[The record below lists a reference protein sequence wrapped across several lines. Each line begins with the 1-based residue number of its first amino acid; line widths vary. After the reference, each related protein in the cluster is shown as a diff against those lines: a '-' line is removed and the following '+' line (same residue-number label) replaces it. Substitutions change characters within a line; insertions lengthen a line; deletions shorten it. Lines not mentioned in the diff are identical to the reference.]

1 MHEAGVK
8 LHQLVSEIKPKKIVA
23 HECSSLAI
31 NSPASTSPYED
42 PWSTE
47 NEKLEEVNDN
57 PNVTHKSTSADDT
70 TSEVNERIE
79 VVGNH
84 FTSITSHDPLSVKD
98 FELVND
104 KSTASGTESIK
115 VQDLS
120 IAIDDKNVKVD
131 YQSIT
136 NTHTEEHNYTTL
148 EKSLSSVN
156 KQNTIDY
163 NLSTIGY
170 KHSGETKQTAF
181 DDKSTLVHEPS
192 ELDDKASK
200 IDDFVSAL
208 NQNSTN
214 KNDLVT
220 IDNFS
225 TNDPDLVSKSTTV
238 DNKPQ

>member
-1 MHEAGVK
+1 MHEAGVR
-8 LHQLVSEIKPKKIVA
+8 LHQLVSEIKPKNIVA
-23 HECSSLAI
+23 HESSSLAI

-42 PWSTE
+42 PCSTD
-47 NEKLEEVNDN
+47 NEKLEEVNDYHS
-57 PNVTHKSTSADDT
+57 VTHKSISADDT
-70 TSEVNERIE
+70 TFEVNERIE

-84 FTSITSHDPLSVKD
+84 LTSNDPLSIKD
-98 FELVND
+98 LELVND
-104 KSTASGTESIK
+104 KSTASATESIK

-131 YQSIT
+131 YQSVT

-148 EKSLSSVN
+148 EKSPSSVN
-156 KQNTIDY
+156 KQNTINY

-170 KHSGETKQTAF
+170 RHSVETKQTAF

-192 ELDDKASK
+192 ELDDKATK
-200 IDDFVSAL
+200 IDDFVSTL
-208 NQNSTN
+208 DQNSTI

-220 IDNFS
+220 IDDFS

>member
-42 PWSTE
+42 PCSTE

>member
-42 PWSTE
+42 PCSTD

>member
-1 MHEAGVK
+1 MHEAGVR
-8 LHQLVSEIKPKKIVA
+8 LHQLVSEIKPKNIVD
-23 HECSSLAI
+23 HESSSLAI

-42 PWSTE
+42 PCSTD
-47 NEKLEEVNDN
+47 NEKLEEVNDYHS
-57 PNVTHKSTSADDT
+57 VTHKSISADDT
-70 TSEVNERIE
+70 TFEVNERIE

-84 FTSITSHDPLSVKD
+84 LTSNDPLSIKD
-98 FELVND
+98 LELVND
-104 KSTASGTESIK
+104 KSTASATESIK

-131 YQSIT
+131 YQSVT

-148 EKSLSSVN
+148 EKSPSSVN
-156 KQNTIDY
+156 KQNTINY

-170 KHSGETKQTAF
+170 RHSVETKQTAF

-200 IDDFVSAL
+200 IDDFVSTL
-208 NQNSTN
+208 NQNSTI

-220 IDNFS
+220 INDFS

>member
-42 PWSTE
+42 PCSTE

-220 IDNFS
+220 IDDFS

>member
-42 PWSTE
+42 PCSTD

-57 PNVTHKSTSADDT
+57 PNVTHKSTSAD
-70 TSEVNERIE
+70 

-84 FTSITSHDPLSVKD
+84 FTSNDPLSVKD

-200 IDDFVSAL
+200 IDEFVSAL